1 MIKIK
6 QYQELIILIAV
17 SFFFFL
23 SQFSILQN
31 FWEYSFD
38 DGTYS
43 HAYLIPFIS
52 AFLYWQLHKENLL
65 TVNKKI
71 NIVALV
77 TLTIS
82 TALVLIFSFAHFS
95 FGYRLFFVVAYM
107 ALIAS
112 VFKPSIK
119 VLFPA
124 FYLVFLVPIWGAL
137 IAPLQ
142 NLSTFAVTKIMSLT
156 TIPVFVD
163 GNFITI
169 PVGIFEI
176 AGGCS
181 GLRYMIVSLGVSSLY
196 IFLNIRSWG
205 KGITFLTLAIL
216 GALLTNWIRI
226 TLLILIGNYTN
237 MESGLMED
245 HNTFGWYIYIPFIII
260 LFAFGNRYLVST
272 EKEEK
277 VVKQDK
283 PINKVSIAIPSLIIF
298 CTSTYLWQML
308 YPVKTIPQTCNTAIL
323 EGIPLPTIANESV
336 QCVVSEGNKTQ
347 VTYFF
352 GGAELDS
359 AVNYY
364 ANEFIPNDFK
374 IVKTTSNDEQL
385 IVTDGLNEFT
395 VEMLFKSGDTPVR
408 QYRDLNKTMLL
419 NAFTGTRDTSLIW
432 EVSRQNS
439 EK

>member
-77 TLTIS
+77 ALIIS

-95 FGYRLFFVVAYM
+95 FGYRLFFVIAYM

-181 GLRYMIVSLGVSSLY
+181 GLRYMIVSLAVSSLY

-277 VVKQDK
+277 VVQQDK
-283 PINKVSIAIPSLIIF
+283 PLNKLSIAIPGLIVL
-298 CTSTYLWQML
+298 CTSTYLWQVL
-308 YPVKTIPQTCNTAIL
+308 YPVKTLPQSCTTATI

-336 QCVVSEGNKTQ
+336 QCVVSKDNKIQ

-352 GGAELDS
+352 DGAELDS

-364 ANEFIPNDFK
+364 ANEFIPSDFK
-374 IVKTTSNDEQL
+374 IVKTTRNDEQL

-408 QYRDLNKTMLL
+408 QYRELNKTMLL
-419 NAFTGTRDTSLIW
+419 NAFTGTRDTTLIW